1 MGLAVVCACVALV
14 MVGYA
19 FGSRRS
25 SLVSDEAVISESG
38 AILTEADFE
47 TLYKKVTGKTGLTDS
62 QLTTI
67 NGQIT
72 GGTPTPTDPNVQMLK
87 GWYAAG
93 SSSNRIFANKLIVGS
108 MSAASKTT
116 AATTSADTISV
127 KCPITTYAEFGHLYS
142 TETAGKTWTAINKID
157 SWVRGALPA
166 VGAPLSVR
174 KLRDCY
180 KNTLSTAQQKDFTDN
195 AVAHMKAGAT
205 R

>member
-1 MGLAVVCACVALV
+1 MGT
-14 MVGYA
+14 G
-19 FGSRRS
+19 
-25 SLVSDEAVISESG
+25 
-38 AILTEADFE
+38 LTEA
-47 TLYKKVTGKTGLTDS
+47 

-72 GGTPTPTDPNVQMLK
+72 GGTPAPTDQNVQMLK
-87 GWYAAG
+87 VWYAAG

-108 MSAASKTT
+108 MSTASQTST
-116 AATTSADTISV
+116 ATTSADTVSA

-180 KNTLSTAQQKDFTDN
+180 KNTLSTAQQKDFTDG
-195 AVAHMKAGAT
+195 AVKHMKAGAS